1 MSNLVWTQYG
11 PVPRE
16 ALVANDEVSESA
28 GTREIRTIWR
38 LQHPLKFVATEPM
51 KVTVDGGEAK
61 TYEIGEVVEL
71 PTGTF
76 MRSSCVVE
84 ILMPQGLSGA
94 QAQM

>member
-16 ALVANDEVSESA
+16 ALVATDEISETGNS
-28 GTREIRTIWR
+28 REIRTIWR
-38 LQHPLKFVATEPM
+38 LQYPIKFVATEPM

-61 TYEIGEVVEL
+61 TYEKGEVVEL

-84 ILMPQGLSGA
+84 ILMPQGLSGS